1 MAVTLATS
9 VRPRVAATASRPRG
23 VKTRCAA
30 SPKPRAAIA
39 RENRFGVTRPEGS
52 IFKPRVGI
60 VPASVPA
67 RVSAT
72 TADDDALSKTTAAA
86 ARERK
91 RICVF
96 VEPSPFSHVSGMK
109 NRFLRLI
116 ENLVELGDD
125 VVVVTPDRNPPETYA
140 GAEVIGVHGFNLPFY
155 PVPTLLFSYAK
166 DPRVT
171 KMFKENPPDLIHC
184 SSPGALIW
192 TAVGLSETYNIPLV
206 QSYHTHIPHYIPRY
220 TWSGL
225 VKPMWDFI
233 RFWTNK
239 ADATMVTS
247 SILQDELDD
256 QGCPRLMVWQKG
268 VDTVQFNKKYRSDAM
283 HERLC
288 GGRDGKVIGCVGR
301 LGAEKNLADLKD
313 ILEMRPPGTNLA
325 LIGDGPARPKLEKH
339 FEGTN
344 TTFMGMMT
352 GDDLAAAYASLDV
365 FVMPSVRLFLFYF
378 RYFRD

>member
-1 MAVTLATS
+1 
-9 VRPRVAATASRPRG
+9 
-23 VKTRCAA
+23 
-30 SPKPRAAIA
+30 
-39 RENRFGVTRPEGS
+39 
-52 IFKPRVGI
+52 
-60 VPASVPA
+60 
-67 RVSAT
+67 
-72 TADDDALSKTTAAA
+72 
-86 ARERK
+86 
-91 RICVF
+91 
-96 VEPSPFSHVSGMK
+96 
-109 NRFLRLI
+109 
-116 ENLVELGDD
+116 
-125 VVVVTPDRNPPETYA
+125 
-140 GAEVIGVHGFNLPFY
+140 
-155 PVPTLLFSYAK
+155 
-166 DPRVT
+166 
-171 KMFKENPPDLIHC
+171 
-184 SSPGALIW
+184 
-192 TAVGLSETYNIPLV
+192 
-206 QSYHTHIPHYIPRY
+206 
-220 TWSGL
+220 
-225 VKPMWDFI
+225 MWDFI

-313 ILEMRPPGTNLA
+313 ILEMCPPGTNLA

>member
-1 MAVTLATS
+1 M
-9 VRPRVAATASRPRG
+9 
-23 VKTRCAA
+23 
-30 SPKPRAAIA
+30 I
-39 RENRFGVTRPEGS
+39 
-52 IFKPRVGI
+52 
-60 VPASVPA
+60 
-67 RVSAT
+67 
-72 TADDDALSKTTAAA
+72 
-86 ARERK
+86 
-91 RICVF
+91 
-96 VEPSPFSHVSGMK
+96 
-109 NRFLRLI
+109 
-116 ENLVELGDD
+116 
-125 VVVVTPDRNPPETYA
+125 
-140 GAEVIGVHGFNLPFY
+140 
-155 PVPTLLFSYAK
+155 
-166 DPRVT
+166 
-171 KMFKENPPDLIHC
+171 
-184 SSPGALIW
+184 
-192 TAVGLSETYNIPLV
+192 
-206 QSYHTHIPHYIPRY
+206 SYHTHIPHYIPRY

-313 ILEMRPPGTNLA
+313 ILEMCPPGTNLA

-352 GDDLAAAYASLDV
+352 GDDLAAAPVNLRLVTLDIPRATVQLPAKSLV
-365 FVMPSVRLFLFYF
+365 FLVHRAEPALGARRRGRRRLCLFA
-378 RYFRD
+378 

>member
-1 MAVTLATS
+1 
-9 VRPRVAATASRPRG
+9 
-23 VKTRCAA
+23 
-30 SPKPRAAIA
+30 
-39 RENRFGVTRPEGS
+39 
-52 IFKPRVGI
+52 
-60 VPASVPA
+60 
-67 RVSAT
+67 
-72 TADDDALSKTTAAA
+72 
-86 ARERK
+86 
-91 RICVF
+91 
-96 VEPSPFSHVSGMK
+96 
-109 NRFLRLI
+109 
-116 ENLVELGDD
+116 
-125 VVVVTPDRNPPETYA
+125 
-140 GAEVIGVHGFNLPFY
+140 
-155 PVPTLLFSYAK
+155 
-166 DPRVT
+166 
-171 KMFKENPPDLIHC
+171 
-184 SSPGALIW
+184 
-192 TAVGLSETYNIPLV
+192 
-206 QSYHTHIPHYIPRY
+206 
-220 TWSGL
+220 
-225 VKPMWDFI
+225 
-233 RFWTNK
+233 
-239 ADATMVTS
+239 MVTS

-313 ILEMRPPGTNLA
+313 ILEMCPPGTNLA